1 MSHIYCLV
9 TKGNGLTQGI
19 ASLLFEECQEA
30 MDNNERKRRF
40 KLPEIGLTGEI
51 RTSYKLGFIGT
62 VAGII
67 FNTSVDWDNGSVQAE
82 FIVRP
87 LNDHHKHM
95 GCGRWVNTP
104 LFPSEESFD
113 PKKN

>member
-9 TKGNGLTQGI
+9 TNGNSLTTGI

-30 MDNNERKRRF
+30 MDNKERKRRL
-40 KLPEIGLTGEI
+40 KVPEIGLTGEI
-51 RTSYKLGFIGT
+51 STSYKLGFIGT

-67 FNTSVDWDNGSVQAE
+67 FKANVDWEGGSVKAE

-87 LNDHHKHM
+87 LRDHHNLM
-95 GCGRWVNTP
+95 GGGRWVNTP
-104 LFPSEESFD
+104 LFPLKASD
-113 PKKN
+113 PTKN